1 MEQLRCNFCHEP
13 TDREHAYISDLNPRR
28 LGVICHH
35 CLDAL
40 MITHE
45 RRPAGPGAAAMGAP
59 AVVPRKLAQHTGA
72 ALPEPIHPQRLLE
85 VLNQKVAGQ
94 HHAKEALAVA
104 VATHLQRL
112 HNPDLKVNPHL
123 FLVGPTGVG
132 KTHMI
137 KVAAQYLGL
146 PYVIAGATSLTAAGY
161 VGDDVETLLARL
173 FARAEGNIKKAEMGI
188 VFLDEADKLARKS
201 GRQRA
206 EGRDVGG
213 EAVQQALLK
222 LVEGTETPIPSN
234 LAGPAGSR
242 DYSGLTMHTGRLL
255 WVFAG
260 AFEGIDELVKERLGL
275 YERRS
280 IGFGA
285 SVSEPAPTAIYP
297 QITHDDLIEYGMV
310 PELIGRIG
318 NLGVL
323 EPLTKDDLLHI
334 LNGTGEPLIKSYLEL
349 ARSFQVEVELP
360 RTTLEFLA
368 EQALELGTGA
378 RALHTLLSKAF
389 RPILA
394 RQKPGSKVVV
404 TPQMLRGLL

>member
-222 LVEGTETPIPSN
+222 LVEGTEAPIPHN
-234 LAGPAGSR
+234 LSGPSGSR
-242 DYSGLTMHTGRLL
+242 EYSGVTMNTSRLL

-260 AFEGIDELVKERLGL
+260 AFEGIEELVKERLGV
-275 YERRS
+275 YERS

-285 SVSEPAPTAIYP
+285 SAQAPEPRALYP
-297 QITHDDLIEYGMV
+297 QITHDDLVEYGII

-318 NLGVL
+318 NLGIL
-323 EPLTKDDLLHI
+323 EPLTRDDLLHI